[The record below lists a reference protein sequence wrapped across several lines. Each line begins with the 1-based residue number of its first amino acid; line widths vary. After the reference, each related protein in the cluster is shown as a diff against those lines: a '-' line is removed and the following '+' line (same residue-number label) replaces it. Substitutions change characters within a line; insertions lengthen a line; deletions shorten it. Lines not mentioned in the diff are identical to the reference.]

1 MKLFQ
6 PSNRKLTAFQLTI
19 LFMITY
25 MVSYITRTNYGAIVV
40 EMVSDTGFTKSAL
53 SVSLTCSFITY
64 GIGQIVTGWLGDH
77 IQPKKLVT
85 LGLITSVTMNL
96 LIPFCTAPWQMWIIW
111 SFNGF
116 AQAFMWPPLVRLMAS
131 AFNEADYNR
140 GVLWASYGGSI
151 GTIVVFLIAPILI
164 AATGWRSVFFFSS
177 GFGLL
182 MLFFWNR
189 WCICLPHT
197 STRVVTNSTD
207 KKHST
212 GKLPVTPMLIMIMI
226 AIMLQ
231 GCLRD
236 GVTTWTPS
244 YISET
249 YALGNEIA
257 ILTSVIL
264 PIFSMLCHSFTGW
277 LNKHFFKNILS
288 CAGIMFAI
296 GTLAAGVLYF
306 ITGASAVGSILA
318 MAILVGSMHGV
329 NLILVCMIPRYY
341 KESGCVSLVSGLLNS
356 CTYVGSALSTYGV
369 ALLTEQIGWDLTILL
384 WALIALAG
392 TLICL
397 LLVPVWKNVHLRE
410 R

>member
-1 MKLFQ
+1 MKLLQ
-6 PSNRKLTAFQLTI
+6 PSAKKLTAFQLTI

-64 GIGQIVTGWLGDH
+64 GIGQIVTGWLGDR
-77 IQPKKLVT
+77 IQPKKLVS
-85 LGLITSVTMNL
+85 LGLATSVLMNL
-96 LIPFCTAPWQMWIIW
+96 LVPLCTAPWQMWIIW

-116 AQAFMWPPLVRLMAS
+116 AQAFMWPPIVRLMAS
-131 AFNEADYNR
+131 AFNEDEYRR
-140 GVLWASYGGSI
+140 GSVLTSYGGSM
-151 GTIVVFLIAPILI
+151 GTIAVFLISPLLI
-164 AATGWRSVFFFSS
+164 ALMGWRSVFWFSALC
-177 GFGLL
+177 GITMIL
-182 MLFFWNR
+182 FWNR
-189 WCICLPHT
+189 WCINLPET
-197 STRVVTNSTD
+197 TAPATADTKAAPVSG
-207 KKHST
+207 T
-212 GKLPVTPMLIMIMI
+212 GKLPITPLLILIMI

-249 YALGNEIA
+249 YRLGNETA

-264 PIFSMLCHSFTGW
+264 PIFSMACHAFAGW
-277 LNKHFFKNILS
+277 LNKRFFKNILS

-296 GTLAAGVLYF
+296 GTVAASVLYF
-306 ITGASAVGSILA
+306 ITGGSAVGSILA
-318 MAILVGSMHGV
+318 MAVLVGSMHGV
-329 NLILVCMIPRYY
+329 NLILICMVPHYY
-341 KESGCVSLVSGLLNS
+341 KDTGRVSLVSGLLNS

-369 ALLTEQIGWDLTILL
+369 ALLTEQIGWNSTILL

-397 LLVPVWKNVHLRE
+397 LLVPVWRKVHLKG
-410 R
+410 